1 MLAHINNV
9 LMIVFSAQFFG
20 PRETM
25 TAAMYLLPFFGLVL
39 PLRYYGGHQGRT
51 GELQGRIQAKR
62 SSGVGVDQ
70 RSGFSRKPP
79 AKVMAQVVP

>member
-1 MLAHINNV
+1 MNNV

-39 PLRYYGGHQGRT
+39 PLRYYREKIRG
-51 GELQGRIQAKR
+51 
-62 SSGVGVDQ
+62 
-70 RSGFSRKPP
+70 
-79 AKVMAQVVP
+79 